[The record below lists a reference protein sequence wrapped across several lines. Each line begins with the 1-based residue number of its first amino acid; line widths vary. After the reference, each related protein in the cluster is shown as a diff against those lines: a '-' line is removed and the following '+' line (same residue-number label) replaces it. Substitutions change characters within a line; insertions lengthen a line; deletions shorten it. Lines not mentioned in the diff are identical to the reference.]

1 MAAPM
6 GGACS
11 KGCWKRSA
19 DPVRARPSD
28 ACADCPVRDQA
39 ICAALDADELDALSA
54 IGDHRSYAR
63 GETIFAAG
71 DDSIACAT
79 LISGAAKLSSFDA
92 QGVERIVGLVHPAG
106 FLGQL
111 FAATTGHDAV
121 ALTNTRLCVF
131 PRAGFERLMA
141 EHPKLTRS
149 ILERT
154 IAELK
159 ASQELT
165 ELIGRRDVKAR
176 LSGLILALA
185 RAASASPC
193 GMASEFDLI
202 LSREEMAGL
211 IGTTIESVSRR
222 LTELERDG
230 IIERKGA
237 RGLIIR
243 DAPALSLP
251 TSSLGESATRP

>member
-1 MAAPM
+1 M
-6 GGACS
+6 
-11 KGCWKRSA
+11 RS
-19 DPVRARPSD
+19 RPSD

-39 ICAALDADELDALSA
+39 VCAALDEAELAELSR
-54 IGDHRSYAR
+54 IGDHRNYRR
-63 GETIFAAG
+63 GDTIFAAG

-79 LISGAAKLSSFDA
+79 LISGAAKLSAVDED
-92 QGVERIVGLVHPAG
+92 GVERIVALVHPAG

-111 FAATTGHDAV
+111 FASTTDLDAV
-121 ALTNTRLCVF
+121 ALTDTRICVF

-141 EHPKLTRS
+141 DHPKLTRS

-154 IAELK
+154 QAELD
-159 ASQELT
+159 ASRALT
-165 ELIGRRDVKAR
+165 RLIGRREVKAR
-176 LSGLILALA
+176 VSGLLLALA
-185 RAASASPC
+185 RAASPSPC
-193 GMASEFDLI
+193 GFAREFDLI

-211 IGTTIESVSRR
+211 LGTTIETVSRR

-243 DAPALSLP
+243 DAPALSH
-251 TSSLGESATRP
+251 GESAIPI